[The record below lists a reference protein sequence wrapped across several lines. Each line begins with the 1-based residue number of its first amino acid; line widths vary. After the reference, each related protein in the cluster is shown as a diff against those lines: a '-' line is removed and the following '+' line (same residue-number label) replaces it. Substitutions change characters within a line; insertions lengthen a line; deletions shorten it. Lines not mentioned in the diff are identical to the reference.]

1 MRSDLAKSY
10 GQDRLPRYTSY
21 PTAPHFSPAIG
32 EEVYRSRLKSMPVR
46 SRPRSTCMCRSAD
59 PCAGPADATPRPP
72 SATIR
77 SRPIRRAPKRTLSP
91 KQSARECRSSCPLRR
106 RYADHHAAET
116 FVDLVGA
123 LRYSF
128 FVLPDAE
135 IAVEIDPRTLTE
147 PMVEALGY
155 CGVNR
160 ASLGVQ
166 GLHPA
171 VSAPIGCRVLNRP
184 QLPSS
189 VCAGW
194 ALTGSISTCS
204 TGCRCR
210 RWNLCLDTVA
220 KCVKLRPDR
229 FSVFGYA
236 HIPSF
241 KKTSARLPKTSLPGS
256 TERHLQAE
264 TIAEALLDAGYVRIG
279 LDHFALPGD
288 SLAIARQ
295 DGRLKRNFQG
305 YTDDFADTL
314 IGLGECIGRM
324 PQGFVHCSDARL
336 SRADRRGPARYRQ
349 GIRIHQGRSL
359 PHRYDRADHVRPCG
373 HSPGIPVAWSGPPIR
388 DRRPAAYR
396 EPHRRRRRDHDRRPA
411 SISDGAEFLVAA
423 SRRLS
428 MPILR
433 ILRQRTAARCDA
445 PTRDYFAAR
454 RSLDRLHVP
463 VAGLRNFCAEYLDAT
478 SVLSTCAVPPAT

>member
-32 EEVYRSRLKSMPVR
+32 EENYRSWLKSMPVR
-46 SRPRSTCMCRSAD
+46 EPASIYLHVPFCRSMCWYCGCHTSVTKRDD
-59 PCAGPADATPRPP
+59 PIATYTAGLRTEARLVAETIGQRMPISHVHFGGGTP
-72 SATIR
+72 TIM
-77 SRPIRRAPKRTLSP
+77 SP
-91 KQSARECRSSCPLRR
+91 
-106 RYADHHAAET
+106 ET

-166 GLHPA
+166 SFDPA
-171 VSAPIGCRVLNRP
+171 VQRAINRLQSFEQTAAAVERLRRVGVGRINFDLLYG
-184 QLPSS
+184 LPLQTVDS
-189 VCAGW
+189 
-194 ALTGSISTCS
+194 
-204 TGCRCR
+204 
-210 RWNLCLDTVA
+210 CLDTVA
-220 KCVKLRPDR
+220 KCVELRPDR

-241 KKTSARLPKTSLPGS
+241 KKHQRKIAEDSLPDS

-264 TIAEALLDAGYVRIG
+264 TIAEALLDAGYIRIG

-305 YTDDFADTL
+305 YTDDSADTL
-314 IGLGECIGRM
+314 IGLGASAIGRM
-324 PQGFVHCSDARL
+324 PQGFVQNAVPTRDYLARIAEDRL
-336 SRADRRGPARYRQ
+336 ATAKGYAFTREDRFRAD
-349 GIRIHQGRSL
+349 IIERIMCDLAVDL
-359 PHRYDRADHVRPCG
+359 PRVSRLHG
-373 HSPGIPVAWSGPPIR
+373 
-388 DRRPAAYR
+388 
-396 EPHRRRRRDHDRRPA
+396 RDHQSAIVDRPRIESLIA
-411 SISDGAEFLVAA
+411 DGAVTMIDDRLSISDGAEFLVRSVASAFDAHLANSAA
-423 SRRLS
+423 THSR
-428 MPILR
+428 
-433 ILRQRTAARCDA
+433 
-445 PTRDYFAAR
+445 
-454 RSLDRLHVP
+454 
-463 VAGLRNFCAEYLDAT
+463 
-478 SVLSTCAVPPAT
+478 AV